1 MTRSHLIRATFC
13 LLLAPLVARAD
24 HLPDQLHAT
33 GKAETKLAGLSITK
47 DGESVSEAIKL
58 YGEPAEKNVA
68 ANNPAWIGYRWTF
81 GKAVLEVET
90 VNGRMTGVYVEGTAD
105 GPASRTGAG
114 LKLGDD
120 LKRLKA
126 IYGPKFEDRAYPARS
141 IGGEVKRRKDRVP
154 HSGVW
159 ENHRVTI
166 QWNEPEYML
175 TVGLDDRGRIVSLW
189 LLRPECF
196 PGECN

>member
-1 MTRSHLIRATFC
+1 M
-13 LLLAPLVARAD
+13 
-24 HLPDQLHAT
+24 
-33 GKAETKLAGLSITK
+33 
-47 DGESVSEAIKL
+47 
-58 YGEPAEKNVA
+58 
-68 ANNPAWIGYRWTF
+68 

-90 VNGRMTGVYVEGTAD
+90 VDGRMISVYVEGPAD
-105 GPASRTGAG
+105 GPVSRTGAG

-126 IYGPKFEDRAYPARS
+126 IYGPKFENRAYPAMS

-154 HSGVW
+154 HTGVW

-166 QWNEPEYML
+166 QWEEPEYTL
-175 TVGLDDRGRIVSLW
+175 TAGLDDRGRIVSLW
-189 LLRPECF
+189 LMRPECF